1 MGYEGTDP
9 ADSTRLAIYP
19 IYSCMATT
27 TSDDD
32 ARVLQAIRTATSFSV
47 VIITL
52 FCMEWILSAEEEVEM
67 LGRMGLNAPIAAY
80 YVSRIASLGFCIS
93 SALLNLIPELWPQTS
108 AHLIFFFFWFSTSA
122 ITLLFFFRV
131 RAVYSDRPGIVK
143 MFLLLWFLVVLAHLP
158 NLLYFVIR
166 HKPQVCGAKNTLTL
180 PPNIVAFIYET
191 LVFVG
196 VSLKIVRNSLHPPAG
211 ATKGVGISRWW
222 LRNLFTGDGLHAVS
236 KSLVQSA
243 QLYYGLSI
251 GFLIATAVAVY
262 LVVPYWQLLGLS
274 RVFVSSA
281 LACKVFRMVV
291 LSVTPM
297 DRSELDTR
305 VVELMIRRAED
316 SEVGERTIFY
326 VR

>member
-1 MGYEGTDP
+1 MPPLPHTMFLGELIHTGQFKRR
-9 ADSTRLAIYP
+9 AHAAI
-19 IYSCMATT
+19 S
-27 TSDDD
+27 
-32 ARVLQAIRTATSFSV
+32 
-47 VIITL
+47 
-52 FCMEWILSAEEEVEM
+52 
-67 LGRMGLNAPIAAY
+67 
-80 YVSRIASLGFCIS
+80 IASLGFCIS

-122 ITLLFFFRV
+122 IALLFFFRV

-166 HKPQVCGAKNTLTL
+166 RTCNLKPSVAFLELTSAHLNVDKPQVCGAKNTLTL

-243 QLYYGLSI
+243 QLYYGY
-251 GFLIATAVAVY
+251 T
-262 LVVPYWQLLGLS
+262 GLTM
-274 RVFVSSA
+274 RY
-281 LACKVFRMVV
+281 
-291 LSVTPM
+291 
-297 DRSELDTR
+297 E
-305 VVELMIRRAED
+305 
-316 SEVGERTIFY
+316 
-326 VR
+326 